1 MKEMVY
7 MLRLLIISI
16 HLWDRGVKMTNN
28 EIFELIDGIQ
38 NYLDIL
44 QLYRNELN
52 KEDLRKLRKIRST
65 VFQIY
70 LSHYHEGGIRL
81 YE

>member
-1 MKEMVY
+1 
-7 MLRLLIISI
+7 
-16 HLWDRGVKMTNN
+16 MTNN